1 MKRVSKLAVVIAL
14 AVLGVG
20 IAAAQSSGA
29 EKGAQVFK
37 TKCAM
42 CHGQD
47 GKGQTAM
54 GKANNLKDLA
64 SSDVQNVHDSE
75 LKNIIENGKG
85 KMPAYKGKLT
95 DEQVEQV
102 VAYIRT
108 LKK

>member
-1 MKRVSKLAVVIAL
+1 MNRVSKLAVVIAL
-14 AVLGVG
+14 AVLGAG
-20 IAAAQSSGA
+20 IATAQSSGSD
-29 EKGAQVFK
+29 KGAQVFK

-54 GKANNLKDLA
+54 GKANHLKDLA
-64 SSDVQNVHDSE
+64 SSDVQSVHDSD

-102 VAYIRT
+102 VAYLRT